1 MPLDKLKSLLK
12 IISEIELNF
21 EESSFFEKLY
31 ENFTVVLLIFM
42 RVLEEELNSGLPLVH
57 FHEVLP

>member
-21 EESSFFEKLY
+21 EEGSFFEKLY
-31 ENFTVVLLIFM
+31 KTFTVVLLIFM
-42 RVLEEELNSGLPLVH
+42 RVLEEELNSGLPLIH

>member
-12 IISEIELNF
+12 VISEIEFNF
-21 EESSFFEKLY
+21 EEGSFFEELY
-31 ENFTVVLLIFM
+31 KNFTVVLLIFM
-42 RVLEEELNSGLPLVH
+42 RVLEEELNSGLPLIH

>member
-42 RVLEEELNSGLPLVH
+42 
-57 FHEVLP
+57 

>member
-21 EESSFFEKLY
+21 EEGSFFQKLY

-42 RVLEEELNSGLPLVH
+42 RVLEEELNSRFPLIH